1 MEFTMK
7 MYYWI
12 DYLVVIVWLM
22 LEIQLV
28 WAVQWMTKLERNFS
42 K

>member
-1 MEFTMK
+1 MEYTMK

-12 DYLVVIVWLM
+12 DYLVATVWSM
-22 LEIQLV
+22 LEIQLGWV
-28 WAVQWMTKLERNFS
+28 AHTMMKLERNFS